1 MKLVIFD
8 FDGVLVNT
16 TELIFKILKDENGNL
31 TLDLFKDFSNGNI
44 HNTIGDAIKNNN
56 FSKPD
61 DYHELYDDGL
71 STINIHDILRDTI
84 LKLKDNYKLSIISS
98 SWGDII
104 SSFLKKENLTNYFDD
119 ILGFDIHTS
128 KVVKIKSL
136 LEKYNVLPKDAVF
149 ITDSLGDI
157 LESNECDVKSIGVT
171 WGLHDKKTLEKGNP
185 VAIIDDP
192 RELLKTIESV
202 L

>member
-16 TELIFKILKDENGNL
+16 TI
-31 TLDLFKDFSNGNI
+31 T
-44 HNTIGDAIKNNN
+44 
-56 FSKPD
+56 
-61 DYHELYDDGL
+61 
-71 STINIHDILRDTI
+71 IHDILRDTF

-119 ILGFDIHTS
+119 ILGFDVHTS

-185 VAIIDDP
+185 VDIIDDT
-192 RELLKTIESV
+192 RELESV
-202 L
+202 INNVLK